1 MAIRKSFFAET
12 VEGAI
17 AEATRQMGAET
28 LLVESRRTELAERH
42 LGAYEVV
49 VEGDPPAAE
58 GPSMAVPGDHDD
70 SQPPLCLASGNTA
83 HTQELEQIRQE
94 LAGMRDLLARCAVRM
109 APALPAELLPMGV
122 RLATADFSPSLVESL
137 LHSAARVVTDSG
149 ATLNEAALQRAIIG
163 EIGNRLRVDPEI
175 GAPGASRKIVA
186 LAGPAG
192 SGKTT
197 TLVKLAVR
205 MGLAKHSPT
214 LILSTDTYR
223 VAAADQLRAYAAIL
237 GVACEVVETPGA
249 LVRALEEHR
258 SKATVLLDLPGIGPR
273 EPELMHEWWPVIAR
287 PEIDVHLVLPATMR
301 GTDLVRTARR
311 FEPLRP
317 AHLIFTHLDETTC
330 CGGILSLAMESGRPV
345 SFLCAGQSVP
355 EDIEPATRHALLR
368 LIGAE
373 PLAAAAAAAA

>member
-1 MAIRKSFFAET
+1 MPIRKSFFAET

-17 AEATRQMGAET
+17 AEATRQLGPET
-28 LLVESRRTELAERH
+28 LLVDSRRTTPEERH
-42 LGAYEVV
+42 LGAYEVI
-49 VEGDPPAAE
+49 VEGVPPSSKAPATGERATGDEDRPPSSLAA
-58 GPSMAVPGDHDD
+58 DD
-70 SQPPLCLASGNTA
+70 ASRSP
-83 HTQELEQIRQE
+83 ELELIRQE
-94 LAGMRDLLARCAVRM
+94 LTRMRDMLARCAVRM
-109 APALPAELLPMGV
+109 APALPSELLPMGAQ
-122 RLATADFSPSLVESL
+122 LAAADFSPALVESL
-137 LHSAARVVTDSG
+137 LHSAARHATEGRTKLSESG
-149 ATLNEAALQRAIIG
+149 LRRALLD
-163 EIGNRLRVDPEI
+163 EIGSRLRVDPEI
-175 GAPGASRKIVA
+175 GVSGAARKIVA

-205 MGLAKHSPT
+205 MGLSKHCPT

-258 SKATVLLDLPGIGPR
+258 TKTTVLIDLPGIGPR
-273 EPELMHEWWPVIAR
+273 EPELMNEWAPVIAR
-287 PEIDVHLVLPATMR
+287 PEIDVHMVLPATMR
-301 GTDLVRTARR
+301 CTDLVRAARR

-317 AHLIFTHLDETTC
+317 SHLLFTHLDETTS
-330 CGGILSLAMESGRPV
+330 CGGVLSLAIETGRPV

-355 EDIEPATRHALLR
+355 EDIESATRHALLR

-373 PLAAAAAAAA
+373 PLAAVAAA

>member
-1 MAIRKSFFAET
+1 MAVRKSFFAET
-12 VEGAI
+12 VEDAI
-17 AEATRQMGAET
+17 AEATRQMGVET
-28 LLVESRRTELAERH
+28 LLVESRRTASAERH
-42 LGAYEVV
+42 LGAYEVI
-49 VEGDPPAAE
+49 VEGNPTQAA
-58 GPSMAVPGDHDD
+58 GPSPAEQGSAGEAQSTSSSSPSDPARSHD
-70 SQPPLCLASGNTA
+70 
-83 HTQELEQIRQE
+83 LEQIRQE
-94 LAGMRDLLARCAVRM
+94 LAGMRELLARCAVRM
-109 APALPAELLPMGV
+109 APALPAELLPMGI
-122 RLATADFSPSLVESL
+122 RLATADFSPSLVESI
-137 LHSAARVVTDSG
+137 LHSAARLASDGG
-149 ATLNEAALQRAIIG
+149 ANPDEAALQRAIIG
-163 EIGNRLRVDPEI
+163 EIGSRLRVDPEI

-197 TLVKLAVR
+197 TLVKLAVK
-205 MGLAKHSPT
+205 MGLAQHSPT
-214 LILSTDTYR
+214 LILSADTYR

-237 GVACEVVETPGA
+237 GVPCEVVETPGA

-258 SKATVLLDLPGIGPR
+258 SKAMVFVDLPGIGPR

-301 GTDLVRTARR
+301 GTDLARTARR

-317 AHLIFTHLDETTC
+317 AHLIFTHLDETAC

-355 EDIEPATRHALLR
+355 EDIAPASRPALLR

-373 PLAAAAAAAA
+373 PLAAAAAA

>member
-1 MAIRKSFFAET
+1 MPIRKSFFAET

-17 AEATRQMGAET
+17 TEATRQLGPET
-28 LLVESRRTELAERH
+28 LLVDSRRTTPEERH
-42 LGAYEVV
+42 LGAYEVI
-49 VEGDPPAAE
+49 VEGVPPSSKAPATGERATGDEDRPPSYLAA
-58 GPSMAVPGDHDD
+58 DD
-70 SQPPLCLASGNTA
+70 ASRSP
-83 HTQELEQIRQE
+83 ELELIRQE
-94 LAGMRDLLARCAVRM
+94 LTRMRDMLARCAVRM
-109 APALPAELLPMGV
+109 TPALPSELLPMGAQ
-122 RLATADFSPSLVESL
+122 LAAADFSPALVESL
-137 LHSAARVVTDSG
+137 LHSAARH
-149 ATLNEAALQRAIIG
+149 ATEGGTKLSEPGLRRALLD
-163 EIGNRLRVDPEI
+163 EIGSRLRVDPEI
-175 GAPGASRKIVA
+175 GVSGAARKIVA

-237 GVACEVVETPGA
+237 GVACEIVETPGA

-258 SKATVLLDLPGIGPR
+258 TKTTVLIDLPGIGPR
-273 EPELMHEWWPVIAR
+273 EPELMNEWAPVIAR
-287 PEIDVHLVLPATMR
+287 PEIDVHMVLPATMR
-301 GTDLVRTARR
+301 CMDLVRTARR

-317 AHLIFTHLDETTC
+317 SHLLFTHLDETTS
-330 CGGILSLAMESGRPV
+330 CGGVLSLAIETGRPV

-355 EDIEPATRHALLR
+355 EDIESATRHALLR

-373 PLAAAAAAAA
+373 PLAAVAAA

>member
-1 MAIRKSFFAET
+1 MSIRKSFFAET
-12 VEGAI
+12 VEGGI

-28 LLVESRRTELAERH
+28 LLVESRRTQPAEKH
-42 LGAYEVV
+42 LGSYEVI
-49 VEGDPPAAE
+49 VEADLPPNDSPKAVSAARD
-58 GPSMAVPGDHDD
+58 GV
-70 SQPPLCLASGNTA
+70 QPPSCLSAGSA
-83 HTQELEQIRQE
+83 ACTQGLDQIRQE
-94 LAGMRDLLARCAVRM
+94 LSEMRDLLARCAVRM
-109 APALPAELLPMGV
+109 APSLPAELLPVGV
-122 RLATADFSPSLVESL
+122 RLAMADFSPALVESL
-137 LHSAARVVTDSG
+137 LHSAARQATESG
-149 ATLNEAALQRAIIG
+149 SKLSEAGLQRAALG

-175 GAPGASRKIVA
+175 GAHGAPRKIVA

-192 SGKTT
+192 CGKTT

-237 GVACEVVETPGA
+237 GVAFEVVETPGA

-258 SKATVLLDLPGIGPR
+258 SKATVLLDLPGMGPR
-273 EPELMHEWWPVIAR
+273 EPELMHEWSPVISR
-287 PEIDVHLVLPATMR
+287 PEFDVHLVLPATMR
-301 GTDLVRTARR
+301 GTELARTARR

-330 CGGILSLAMESGRPV
+330 CGGILSLAMETGRPV

-355 EDIEPATRHALLR
+355 EDIEPASRPALLR

-373 PLAAAAAAAA
+373 PLAAAAAA

>member
-1 MAIRKSFFAET
+1 MSVRKSFFAET

-17 AEATRQMGAET
+17 AEATRQMGVET
-28 LLVESRRTELAERH
+28 LLVESRRTEGAERR
-42 LGAYEVV
+42 LGAYEVI
-49 VEGDPPAAE
+49 VEGDLPGQKVAARAAAADRE
-58 GPSMAVPGDHDD
+58 AVQPSLCFGSSNVSR
-70 SQPPLCLASGNTA
+70 SQDM
-83 HTQELEQIRQE
+83 EQIRQE
-94 LAGMRDLLARCAVRM
+94 LSGMRDLLARCAVRM
-109 APALPAELLPMGV
+109 APALPADLLPMGV
-122 RLATADFSPSLVESL
+122 RLAAADFSPALVESL
-137 LHSAARVVTDSG
+137 LHAAARRVTERG
-149 ATLNEAALQRAIIG
+149 ANLTEAELQRAILG
-163 EIGNRLRVDPEI
+163 EIGDRLRVDAEI
-175 GAPGASRKIVA
+175 GAPGAARRIVA

-237 GVACEVVETPGA
+237 GVACEVVDTPGA
-249 LVRALEEHR
+249 LIRALEEHR

-273 EPELMHEWWPVIAR
+273 EPELMHEWAPVIAR

-301 GTDLVRTARR
+301 SADLVRTARR

-330 CGGILSLAMESGRPV
+330 CGGMLSLAMETGRPV

-355 EDIEPATRHALLR
+355 EDIESATKNGLLR

-373 PLAAAAAAAA
+373 PLAAAAAA

>member
-1 MAIRKSFFAET
+1 MPIRKSFFAET

-28 LLVESRRTELAERH
+28 LLVDSRRTEPAERH
-42 LGAYEVV
+42 LGAYEVI
-49 VEGDPPAAE
+49 VEGDPPR
-58 GPSMAVPGDHDD
+58 SK
-70 SQPPLCLASGNTA
+70 ASAPVTA
-83 HTQELEQIRQE
+83 RNHEEDRASSCFPAGSASCSPELELIQQELSR
-94 LAGMRDLLARCAVRM
+94 MRDLLARCAVRM

-122 RLATADFSPSLVESL
+122 RLANADFSPTLVESL
-137 LHSAARVVTDSG
+137 LHSAARRATEGG
-149 ATLNEAALQRAIIG
+149 AMLNEAGLQRAIIN
-163 EIGNRLRVDPEI
+163 EISSRLRVDAEI
-175 GAPGASRKIVA
+175 GAPGAARKIVA

-214 LILSTDTYR
+214 LIISADTYR
-223 VAAADQLRAYAAIL
+223 VAAADQLRAYASIL
-237 GVACEVVETPGA
+237 GVACEIVETPGA

-258 SKATVLLDLPGIGPR
+258 TKATVLLDLPGIGPR
-273 EPELMHEWWPVIAR
+273 EPELMNEWCPVLSR

-301 GTDLVRTARR
+301 CADLARTARR
-311 FEPLRP
+311 FDPLRP
-317 AHLIFTHLDETTC
+317 SHLLFTHLDETTS
-330 CGGILSLAMESGRPV
+330 CGGLLSLSIETGKPV

-355 EDIEPATRHALLR
+355 EDIESATRPALLR

-373 PLAAAAAAAA
+373 PLAAAAAA

>member
-1 MAIRKSFFAET
+1 MTIRKSFFAET

-17 AEATRQMGAET
+17 SEATREMGAET
-28 LLVESRRTELAERH
+28 ILVGSRRTEPAERH
-42 LGAYEVV
+42 LGVYEVI
-49 VEGDPPAAE
+49 VEGDPPRSIAAA
-58 GPSMAVPGDHDD
+58 GAMAPNRTDVG
-70 SQPPLCLASGNTA
+70 SAAGVARGGATGQPDLDL
-83 HTQELEQIRQE
+83 IRQE
-94 LAGMRDLLARCAVRM
+94 LSRMRDLLARCAVRM
-109 APALPAELLPMGV
+109 VPVLPADLLTMGV
-122 RLATADFSPSLVESL
+122 QLANTDFSPSLVESL
-137 LHSAARVVTDSG
+137 LHSAARRTTEGG
-149 ATLNEAALQRAIIG
+149 AALNEAALQQAILT
-163 EIGNRLRVDPEI
+163 EISSRLRVDAEI
-175 GAPGASRKIVA
+175 GAPGAARRIVA
-186 LAGPAG
+186 LVGPAG

-258 SKATVLLDLPGIGPR
+258 SKATVLLDLPGIGPL
-273 EPELMHEWWPVIAR
+273 EPELMNEWSPVISR

-301 GTDLVRTARR
+301 CTDLARAARR

-317 AHLIFTHLDETTC
+317 SHLLFTHLDETTS
-330 CGGILSLAMESGRPV
+330 CGGLLSLAIETGRPV
-345 SFLCAGQSVP
+345 SFLCAGQGVP
-355 EDIEPATRHALLR
+355 EDIEPATYPALLR

-373 PLAAAAAAAA
+373 PRTAAATA

>member
-1 MAIRKSFFAET
+1 MSIRKSFFAET

-17 AEATRQMGAET
+17 AEATRQMGTET
-28 LLVESRRTELAERH
+28 LLVASRRTEPAERH
-42 LGAYEVV
+42 LGTYEVI
-49 VEGDPPAAE
+49 VEGDPPPNQAPQAE
-58 GPSMAVPGDHDD
+58 PSGRSEVQAP
-70 SQPPLCLASGNTA
+70 SCLGVGNA
-83 HTQELEQIRQE
+83 RRSLDLEQIRQE
-94 LAGMRDLLARCAVRM
+94 LSGMRDLLARCAVRM
-109 APALPAELLPMGV
+109 APALPADLLPMAV
-122 RLATADFSPSLVESL
+122 RLAAADFPPALVESL
-137 LHSAARVVTDSG
+137 LHSAARQAIENG
-149 ATLNEAALQRAIIG
+149 ASLSEAGLQRSILA
-163 EIGNRLRVDPEI
+163 EIGNRLRADPEI

-192 SGKTT
+192 CGKTT

-214 LILSTDTYR
+214 LLLSTDTYR

-237 GVACEVVETPGA
+237 GVAFEVVETPGA

-258 SKATVLLDLPGIGPR
+258 SKSTVLLDLPGMGPR
-273 EPELMHEWWPVIAR
+273 EPELIHEWSPVIAR
-287 PEIDVHLVLPATMR
+287 PEMDVHLVLPATMR

-317 AHLIFTHLDETTC
+317 SHLLFTHLDETTC
-330 CGGILSLAMESGRPV
+330 CGGILSLAMETGRPV

-355 EDIEPATRHALLR
+355 EDIEPASRHALLR

-373 PLAAAAAAAA
+373 PLAAAAAA

>member
-1 MAIRKSFFAET
+1 MPIRKSFFAET

-28 LLVESRRTELAERH
+28 LLVDSRRTEPGERH
-42 LGAYEVV
+42 LGAYEVI
-49 VEGDPPAAE
+49 VEGEPPRSKEPALVTT
-58 GPSMAVPGDHDD
+58 PHHDED
-70 SQPPLCLASGNTA
+70 RTSSCFSGGSASRSP
-83 HTQELEQIRQE
+83 ELELIRQE
-94 LAGMRDLLARCAVRM
+94 LSKMRDLLARCAVRM

-122 RLATADFSPSLVESL
+122 QLANADFSPTLVESL
-137 LHSAARVVTDSG
+137 LHSAARR
-149 ATLNEAALQRAIIG
+149 ATEGGTVLSEAGLRRAMMN
-163 EIGNRLRVDPEI
+163 EIGGRLHVDAEI
-175 GAPGASRKIVA
+175 GAPGAARKIVA

-214 LILSTDTYR
+214 LLISTDTYR

-258 SKATVLLDLPGIGPR
+258 TKTTVLLDLPGIGPH
-273 EPELMHEWWPVIAR
+273 EPELMHEWSPVISR

-301 GTDLVRTARR
+301 YADLAHTARR
-311 FEPLRP
+311 FERLRP
-317 AHLIFTHLDETTC
+317 SHLLFTHLDETTS
-330 CGGILSLAMESGRPV
+330 CGGLLSLSIESGKPV
-345 SFLCAGQSVP
+345 SFLCAGQKISSLQH
-355 EDIEPATRHALLR
+355 DKRSYA
-368 LIGAE
+368 
-373 PLAAAAAAAA
+373 

>member
-1 MAIRKSFFAET
+1 MSTRKSFFAET
-12 VEGAI
+12 VESAI

-28 LLVESRRTELAERH
+28 ILVDSRRTEPAERH
-42 LGAYEVV
+42 LGVYEVI
-49 VEGDPPAAE
+49 VEGDPSPLKRTALGATSDRAEDRPAPCFSA
-58 GPSMAVPGDHDD
+58 GSVPRM
-70 SQPPLCLASGNTA
+70 P
-83 HTQELEQIRQE
+83 ELEPIRQE
-94 LAGMRDLLARCAVRM
+94 LSKLRDLLARCAVRM
-109 APALPAELLPMGV
+109 APVLPAELLPIGV
-122 RLATADFSPSLVESL
+122 QLSNADFSPALVESL
-137 LHSAARVVTDSG
+137 LHSAARR
-149 ATLNEAALQRAIIG
+149 ATEGGTILSEAGLQRAILS
-163 EIGNRLRVDPEI
+163 EIGSRLRVDAEI

-249 LVRALEEHR
+249 LVRALEEYR
-258 SKATVLLDLPGIGPR
+258 TKATVLLDLPGIGPR
-273 EPELMHEWWPVIAR
+273 EPELMNEWAPVISR

-301 GTDLVRTARR
+301 CTDLVRTARR
-311 FEPLRP
+311 FEPFRP
-317 AHLIFTHLDETTC
+317 AHLLFTHLDETTS
-330 CGGILSLAMESGRPV
+330 CGGLLSLAIETGRPV

-355 EDIEPATRHALLR
+355 EDIEAATRHALLR

-373 PLAAAAAAAA
+373 PLAAAAAA

>member
-1 MAIRKSFFAET
+1 MPIRKSFFAET

-17 AEATRQMGAET
+17 ADATRQMGTET
-28 LLVESRRTELAERH
+28 LLVESHRTEPAERH
-42 LGAYEVV
+42 LGLYEVI
-49 VEGDPPAAE
+49 VEGDPTPVKTTALGGATHCAEDRIAAHFPA
-58 GPSMAVPGDHDD
+58 GS
-70 SQPPLCLASGNTA
+70 ASHA
-83 HTQELEQIRQE
+83 PELELIRQE
-94 LAGMRDLLARCAVRM
+94 LSTMRDMLARCAVRM
-109 APALPAELLPMGV
+109 APVLPADLMHLGV
-122 RLATADFSPSLVESL
+122 HLADADFAPALVESL
-137 LHSAARVVTDSG
+137 LHSAARRATEGG
-149 ATLNEAALQRAIIG
+149 AMLSEAALQREILS
-163 EIGNRLRVDPEI
+163 EIGSRIRVDAEI
-175 GAPGASRKIVA
+175 GAPGAGRKIVA
-186 LAGPAG
+186 LVGPAG

-214 LILSTDTYR
+214 LILSADTYR

-258 SKATVLLDLPGIGPR
+258 TKATVLLDLPGIGPR
-273 EPELMHEWWPVIAR
+273 EPELMNEWSPVIAR

-301 GTDLVRTARR
+301 CADLVRTARR

-317 AHLIFTHLDETTC
+317 AHLIFTHLDETTS
-330 CGGILSLAMESGRPV
+330 CGGLFSLAIESGRPV

-355 EDIEPATRHALLR
+355 EDIEPATRNGLLR

-373 PLAAAAAAAA
+373 PLAAAAAA

>member
-1 MAIRKSFFAET
+1 MPIRKSFFAET

-17 AEATRQMGAET
+17 AEATREMGAET
-28 LLVESRRTELAERH
+28 FLVGSRRTEPAERH
-42 LGAYEVV
+42 LGAYEVI
-49 VEGDPPAAE
+49 VEGDPSRTKESASAAISNRTEDPPASCFSA
-58 GPSMAVPGDHDD
+58 S
-70 SQPPLCLASGNTA
+70 STSRPP
-83 HTQELEQIRQE
+83 ELDLIRQE
-94 LAGMRDLLARCAVRM
+94 LSRMRDLLARCAVRM
-109 APALPAELLPMGV
+109 GPALPAELLPMGV
-122 RLATADFSPSLVESL
+122 QLANADFSPAIVESL
-137 LHSAARVVTDSG
+137 IHTATNQATDGGTKLS
-149 ATLNEAALQRAIIG
+149 EAGLQRAILS
-163 EIGNRLRVDPEI
+163 EIGSRLRVDAEI
-175 GAPGASRKIVA
+175 GAPGAARKIVA

-214 LILSTDTYR
+214 LIVSTDTYR

-258 SKATVLLDLPGIGPR
+258 TKATILLDLPGIGPR
-273 EPELMHEWWPVIAR
+273 EPELMNEWSAVIAR

-301 GTDLVRTARR
+301 CTDLLRTARR

-317 AHLIFTHLDETTC
+317 SHLIFTHLDETTS
-330 CGGILSLAMESGRPV
+330 CGGMLSLAIETGRPV

-355 EDIEPATRHALLR
+355 EDIESATRHALLR
-368 LIGAE
+368 LISAE
-373 PLAAAAAAAA
+373 PLAAAAAA

>member
-1 MAIRKSFFAET
+1 MSIRKSFFAET

-17 AEATRQMGAET
+17 AEATRQMGTET
-28 LLVESRRTELAERH
+28 LLVESRRTEPAERH
-42 LGAYEVV
+42 LGAYEVIV
-49 VEGDPPAAE
+49 QGEA
-58 GPSMAVPGDHDD
+58 PSNEHPKAVPAGRDEFQ
-70 SQPPLCLASGNTA
+70 SPSCLSTA
-83 HTQELEQIRQE
+83 NACRSSEDLEQIRLE
-94 LAGMRDLLARCAVRM
+94 LSGMRDLLARCAVRM
-109 APALPAELLPMGV
+109 APALPADLLPMGV
-122 RLATADFSPSLVESL
+122 RLATADFSLALVESL
-137 LHSAARVVTDSG
+137 LHSAARHATENGANLSESG
-149 ATLNEAALQRAIIG
+149 LQRAILD

-192 SGKTT
+192 CGKTT

-214 LILSTDTYR
+214 LLLSTDTYR

-237 GVACEVVETPGA
+237 GVAFEVVETPGA

-258 SKATVLLDLPGIGPR
+258 SKATVLLDLPGMGPR
-273 EPELMHEWWPVIAR
+273 EPELMHEWSPVMAR

-301 GTDLVRTARR
+301 GTDLIRTARR

-317 AHLIFTHLDETTC
+317 ARLIFTHLDETTC
-330 CGGILSLAMESGRPV
+330 CGGILSLAMETGRPV

-355 EDIEPATRHALLR
+355 EDIQPASRHALLR

-373 PLAAAAAAAA
+373 PLAAAAAA

>member
-1 MAIRKSFFAET
+1 MSPRRSFFAET
-12 VEGAI
+12 VESAL
-17 AEATRQMGAET
+17 AEATRQLGPET
-28 LLVESRRTELAERH
+28 LLVESRRTQPPERH

-49 VEGDPPAAE
+49 VESEAPAAE
-58 GPSMAVPGDHDD
+58 SRKARE
-70 SQPPLCLASGNTA
+70 SAPPPHRPAARVDTLSPD
-83 HTQELEQIRQE
+83 LEQIRRE
-94 LAGMRDLLARCAVRM
+94 VSGLRDMVARCAVRI
-109 APALPAELLPMGV
+109 APALPPELMHIGT
-122 RLATADFSPSLVESL
+122 RLAMADFSPTLVESL
-137 LHSAARVVTDSG
+137 LHFAVQQMSEAGVKLSESG
-149 ATLNEAALQRAIIG
+149 LQRAVLN

-175 GAPGASRKIVA
+175 GAPGAARKIVA

-192 SGKTT
+192 CGKTT

-205 MGLAKHSPT
+205 MGLARHSPT

-237 GVACEVVETPGA
+237 GVVCEVVETPGA

-258 SKATVLLDLPGIGPR
+258 SKATVLLDLPGMGPR
-273 EPELMHEWWPVIAR
+273 EPELMQEWAPVMAR

-301 GTDLVRTARR
+301 GADLARTARR

-317 AHLIFTHLDETTC
+317 ARLIFTHLDETSS
-330 CGGILSLAMESGRPV
+330 CGGLLSLGMETGRPI

-355 EDIEPATRHALLR
+355 EDIEPASRQALLR

-373 PLAAAAAAAA
+373 PLAAAAVA

>member
-1 MAIRKSFFAET
+1 MPIRKSFFAET

-17 AEATRQMGAET
+17 AEATREMGAET
-28 LLVESRRTELAERH
+28 LLVDSRRTEPADRH
-42 LGAYEVV
+42 LGAYEVIV
-49 VEGDPPAAE
+49 QGDRS
-58 GPSMAVPGDHDD
+58 PSKESPSAGTLNRNVD
-70 SQPPLCLASGNTA
+70 QPSCFSAGGASRSP
-83 HTQELEQIRQE
+83 ELELIRQE
-94 LAGMRDLLARCAVRM
+94 LSRMRDLLARCAVRM
-109 APALPAELLPMGV
+109 EPALPAELLPVGV
-122 RLATADFSPSLVESL
+122 RLSNADFSPALVESL
-137 LHSAARVVTDSG
+137 LHTATNQATDGGTKLS
-149 ATLNEAALQRAIIG
+149 EAGLQRAILS
-163 EIGNRLRVDPEI
+163 EIGSRLRVDAEI
-175 GAPGASRKIVA
+175 GAPGAARKIVA

-214 LILSTDTYR
+214 LIISTDTYR

-258 SKATVLLDLPGIGPR
+258 TKATILLDLPGIGPR
-273 EPELMHEWWPVIAR
+273 EPELMNEWSAVIAR

-301 GTDLVRTARR
+301 CTDLLRTARR
-311 FEPLRP
+311 FEPVRP
-317 AHLIFTHLDETTC
+317 SHLIFTHLDETTS
-330 CGGILSLAMESGRPV
+330 CGGMLSLAIETGRPV

-355 EDIEPATRHALLR
+355 EDIESATRHALLR

-373 PLAAAAAAAA
+373 PLAAAAAA